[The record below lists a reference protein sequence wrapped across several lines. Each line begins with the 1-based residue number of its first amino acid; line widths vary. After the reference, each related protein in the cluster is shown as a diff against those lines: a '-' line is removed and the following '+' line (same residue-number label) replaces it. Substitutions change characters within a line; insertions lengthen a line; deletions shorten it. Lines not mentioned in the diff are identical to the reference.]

1 MKLRNWVRSELSMLA
16 IDTKNLTKKYGEK
29 TAVNGINLKINQGEL
44 FALLGTNGAGKTTT
58 IKMLSTLILPTDG
71 DIKINGLDTVQ
82 YRKKIRERLNVS
94 PQETAIAPNLS
105 VKENLEFMAGVYQI
119 PNKHEKINE
128 LIKIF
133 KLEDVLNQKAK
144 TLSGGWQRKVSIAIS
159 LINEP
164 EILFLDEPTLG
175 LDVIARKELWAV
187 IKILKRKMTVILTTH
202 YMEEA
207 ENLSDRIGIMSKGNL
222 VAVGTAD
229 ELIKQTESKTFEDAF
244 VKIATGGEL

>member
-1 MKLRNWVRSELSMLA
+1 MYA
-16 IDTKNLTKKYGEK
+16 IEINNLTKKFKEK
-29 TAVNGINLKINQGEL
+29 TAVNNMNLKIEKGEM

-58 IKMLSTLILPTDG
+58 IKMLSTLILPTEGNIRID
-71 DIKINGLDTVQ
+71 GLDIIKDRQ
-82 YRKKIRERLNVS
+82 KIKELLNVS

-119 PNKHEKINE
+119 TNKEERINE
-128 LIKIF
+128 LVKMF
-133 KLEDVLNQKAK
+133 KLEEVLKQKAK

-175 LDVIARKELWAV
+175 LDVISRKELWN
-187 IKILKRKMTVILTTH
+187 IIENLKGKITVILTTH

-207 ENLSDRIGIMSKGNL
+207 ESLSDRVGIMAKGNL
-222 VAVGTAD
+222 CYCG
-229 ELIKQTESKTFEDAF
+229 SKNCNIGIFS
-244 VKIATGGEL
+244 L